1 MARNVSS
8 LPSDMPSLISDSDTS
23 DSDDDAP
30 SVNHRG
36 RPPMA
41 PPRNPVAPARSS
53 AARPVPRSDGPVH
66 VSSMPSPATRDAHS
80 NPTTS
85 TKEKIAPVSQ
95 KQNPPAS
102 TLFTDSTRSPTSTHA
117 GISHLTPAFRHGS
130 CVRAIRLQT
139 RGDLNGCPGYVCG
152 EQDETTQRWPVTVIK
167 GLEQGVEIVKLRDT
181 NMAILNDL
189 DGMDPGDIAAIPKD
203 PLSRDRRW
211 HLAALHLIGKK
222 IYCSFRPKIQDFVVG
237 FDMRVGI
244 QKALEGNEMCV
255 RSGISLIFE
264 QFDEIAFGGDDLEEV
279 FSMYFKVLPA
289 ALKDL
294 PWNGHKFSP
303 VQPPVSDFRSVPLSL
318 DVFCS
323 PTLSMKRAE
332 SHSKHL
338 IFSSAGLQTHVDV
351 SEPVLLHRGQ
361 PCLEA
366 TLKLVNTAFKE
377 VTSKSP
383 TYNVS
388 LIYR

>member
-1 MARNVSS
+1 M
-8 LPSDMPSLISDSDTS
+8 
-23 DSDDDAP
+23 
-30 SVNHRG
+30 
-36 RPPMA
+36 
-41 PPRNPVAPARSS
+41 
-53 AARPVPRSDGPVH
+53 
-66 VSSMPSPATRDAHS
+66 
-80 NPTTS
+80 S

-102 TLFTDSTRSPTSTHA
+102 TASTATIPP
-117 GISHLTPAFRHGS
+117 SHRTPAFRHGS
-130 CVRAIRLQT
+130 CVRAIGLQS
-139 RGDLNGCPGYVCG
+139 RADLNGCPGYVCG
-152 EQDETTQRWPVTVIK
+152 EQDESTQRWPVTVIK
-167 GLEQGVEIVKLRDT
+167 GLEQGVEIVKLRGT
-181 NMAILNDL
+181 NMTILNDL
-189 DGMDPGDIAAIPKD
+189 DAMNPGDIAAIPED
-203 PLSRDRRW
+203 PVSRDRRW
-211 HLAALHLIGKK
+211 HLAALHLIGRKF
-222 IYCSFRPKIQDFVVG
+222 YCSFRPKSQDFVVG

-244 QKALEGNEMCV
+244 HKALEGNEMCV

-303 VQPPVSDFRSVPLSL
+303 MQPLVSDFRSVPLSQ
-318 DVFCS
+318 DIFCS
-323 PTLSMKRAE
+323 PNLSMKRAE
-332 SHSKHL
+332 SHSKPL
-338 IFSSAGLQTHVDV
+338 IFSSAGLQTHVDA

-366 TLKLVNTAFKE
+366 TLKLVTTTFKE
-377 VTSKSP
+377 VMSKSP